1 MQSQSSTAA
10 ELLQDGTLSVTEI
23 ASRLGFSD
31 ASSFSQTFK
40 RWFGVAPNNYRKS
53 QAEGV
58 PVELDAIEALR
69 LGWLQRFARDILSRP
84 ESPSPCW

>member
-1 MQSQSSTAA
+1 EGTSFRALLMQSQSSSAA
-10 ELLQDGTLSVTEI
+10 ELLQDGTLSVAEI

-40 RWFGVAPNNYRKS
+40 RWFGVAPNNYRKA

-58 PVELDAIEALR
+58 PAEVDAIE
-69 LGWLQRFARDILSRP
+69 G
-84 ESPSPCW
+84 